1 MMWYERVSRWYENG
15 WYEKTLVRK
24 TLVLWSSHSCSRYR
38 RLILI
43 PVMIFFRVLL
53 KEADLMLIFGR
64 RYGLVGRNG
73 IGKTTLIKM
82 ISR

>member
-1 MMWYERVSRWYENG
+1 
-15 WYEKTLVRK
+15 
-24 TLVLWSSHSCSRYR
+24 
-38 RLILI
+38 
-43 PVMIFFRVLL
+43 MIFFRVLL